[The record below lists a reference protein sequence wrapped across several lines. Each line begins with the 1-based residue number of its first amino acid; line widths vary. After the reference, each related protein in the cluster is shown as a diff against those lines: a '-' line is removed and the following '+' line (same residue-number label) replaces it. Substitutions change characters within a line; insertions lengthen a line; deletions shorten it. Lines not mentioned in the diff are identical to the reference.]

1 VSDTCWRYERGKKRQ
16 VGEKDAQTRFGRVV
30 IQVCWF
36 LRVSEYRSVANYA
49 CDENETAY
57 KQEDS
62 EEDPARR
69 RDEGDGDEHGEEGG
83 RNGDGE
89 SDGGVA
95 FV

>member
-1 VSDTCWRYERGKKRQ
+1 
-16 VGEKDAQTRFGRVV
+16 
-30 IQVCWF
+30 
-36 LRVSEYRSVANYA
+36 VANYA

-57 KQEDS
+57 EQEDS
-62 EEDPARR
+62 EEDPARC